1 MLVED
6 VYKSLQGQRLVIP
19 DLRPVYSNWKT
30 AVNVHYPKL
39 VTEINIYLDK
49 WITDE
54 ALRTAYRK
62 ADLAFLPSS
71 MYPDCEWDR
80 LKTMG
85 LFTAAVFVMDDSI
98 DKEFSGDEDDYAA
111 DYVAADELRKDCV
124 AFMRGQLRQSTMRP
138 FEPTPA
144 PKEIAGFSEVAKLLL
159 KSDPRQVQ
167 LPMLAKDLE
176 DFIEGTAPEQA
187 FKLGGTLPTVEEYW
201 SFRHFVG
208 CVLCYSTLHQY
219 VADTKL
225 PMELAWSEEVMAMRT
240 ETSFQPCVCNDLFS
254 LKKEICERSVT
265 NLIPIMM
272 AHSQKSL
279 DDVMSELIGQLYASA
294 ERFDTAAAALRAK
307 GKRYD
312 SAIQSQLE
320 RFIQTFETFQTGC
333 FTFYVRSRR
342 FKILDYKK
350 EDESFE
356 IPL

>member
-1 MLVED
+1 
-6 VYKSLQGQRLVIP
+6 
-19 DLRPVYSNWKT
+19 
-30 AVNVHYPKL
+30 
-39 VTEINIYLDK
+39 
-49 WITDE
+49 
-54 ALRTAYRK
+54 
-62 ADLAFLPSS
+62 

-124 AFMRGQLRQSTMRP
+124 AFMREQLRQSTMRP

-240 ETSFQPCVCNDLFS
+240 ETSFQPCV
-254 LKKEICERSVT
+254 
-265 NLIPIMM
+265 
-272 AHSQKSL
+272 
-279 DDVMSELIGQLYASA
+279 
-294 ERFDTAAAALRAK
+294 
-307 GKRYD
+307 
-312 SAIQSQLE
+312 
-320 RFIQTFETFQTGC
+320 
-333 FTFYVRSRR
+333 
-342 FKILDYKK
+342 
-350 EDESFE
+350 
-356 IPL
+356 